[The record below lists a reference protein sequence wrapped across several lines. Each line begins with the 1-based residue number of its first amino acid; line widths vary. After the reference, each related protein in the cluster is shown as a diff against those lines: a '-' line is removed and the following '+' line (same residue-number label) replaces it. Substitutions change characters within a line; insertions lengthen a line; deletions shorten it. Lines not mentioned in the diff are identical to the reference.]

1 MGSDET
7 LTSDQRVISDNAFD
21 WVKKNKKK
29 IIELFASEK
38 VYPKDDLPT
47 TLFMAGSPGVGKT
60 EVSLRLSETFKQKP
74 VIIDADKIREHIDGY
89 DGKKAYLFQRGAT
102 KGVHI
107 LFDHSCHKSLNIILD
122 GTFAYE
128 LALQNIIRSIKYKRN
143 IEIWFLYQ
151 DPVLSWEFTKKRE
164 LKEKRNVPKR
174 VFIEAYLKSIENV
187 EEAKRVHGDKIK
199 LNIVLKNFEKGIDRL
214 ELNKDIVAPYIPT
227 LYTGKKLQHILS

>member
-1 MGSDET
+1 MGLEKT
-7 LTSDQRVISDNAFD
+7 FTSEELEISKKAFD
-21 WVKKNKKK
+21 WVKKSKRK
-29 IIELFASEK
+29 IIEIFASEK

-47 TLFMAGSPGVGKT
+47 TIFMAGSPGAGKT
-60 EVSLRLSETFKQKP
+60 EFSIRLSESFKQKP
-74 VIIDADKIREHIDGY
+74 VIIDADKVREHIDGY

-102 KGVHI
+102 KGVHV
-107 LFDHSCHKSLNIILD
+107 LFDHSCHKKLNIILD

-128 LALQNIIRSIKYKRN
+128 LALQNVLRSIEIKRN

-164 LKEKRNVPKR
+164 IKEKRNVPKH

-187 EEAKRVHGDKIK
+187 EEAKRVFGSKIK

-214 ELNKDIVAPYIPT
+214 ELNKDIVAPYIPK
-227 LYTGKKLQHILS
+227 LYTSKELENILS